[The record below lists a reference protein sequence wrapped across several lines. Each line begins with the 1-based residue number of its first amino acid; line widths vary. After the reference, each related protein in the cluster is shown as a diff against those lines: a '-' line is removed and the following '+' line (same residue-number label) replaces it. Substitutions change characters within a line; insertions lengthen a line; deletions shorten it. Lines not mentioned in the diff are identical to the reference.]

1 MSVSDVS
8 FIYYILNERSNNDW
22 NSRSKI
28 LWVLKNW
35 CFWTVVLEKIL
46 ESFLDSKEI
55 KTVNQEINPEYSLE
69 RLMLKL
75 KLQYFGNLMQRADLL
90 EKTLTLRRARG
101 EGSDRGCRGWN
112 ASPMQWTWV
121 RASYGRWWRRGKP
134 GVLQF
139 MEWQRVGHD
148 LATEQEV
155 KFLSNI

>member
-8 FIYYILNERSNNDW
+8 FIYYTLNERSNNDW

-55 KTVNQEINPEYSLE
+55 KPVNQEINPEYSLE

-101 EGSDRGCRGWN
+101 EGSDRGCSGWN

-121 RASYGRWWRRGKP
+121 WANSGRWWRRGKP